1 MKLLIVEDE
10 PKTAEYLQKGLSEQG
25 CAVDVAHNGVDGQH
39 LALVHDYDVIVLDA
53 MLPGIDG
60 FTLLR
65 TLRAVKQT
73 PVIML
78 TARDSIED
86 RVRGLHDGA
95 DDYLV
100 KPFSFLELL
109 ARLQA
114 LQRRGRA
121 QEPTQL
127 KIANLQID
135 LIARKAWRGA
145 ERIDLSAKE
154 FALLAVLAR
163 RQGEILSKTAIAEL
177 VWDMNF
183 DSNTNVVE
191 VAIKRLRAKVDNAF
205 TPKLLHTIR
214 GMGYVMEA
222 RDEVQADEEP
232 AA

>member
-10 PKTAEYLQKGLSEQG
+10 LKTAEYLQKGLSEQG
-25 CAVDVAHNGVDGQH
+25 CAVDVAHNGIDGQH

-53 MLPGIDG
+53 MLPGLDG

-65 TLRAVKQT
+65 ALRAVKQT

-114 LQRRGRA
+114 LQRRGRS

-135 LIARKAWRGA
+135 LIARKASRGT

-163 RQGEILSKTAIAEL
+163 RS
-177 VWDMNF
+177 
-183 DSNTNVVE
+183 
-191 VAIKRLRAKVDNAF
+191 
-205 TPKLLHTIR
+205 
-214 GMGYVMEA
+214 A
-222 RDEVQADEEP
+222 RR
-232 AA
+232 